1 MKNSHSMNNSHSMKN
16 SHSKKNIV
24 VLISGSGS
32 NLQAILDA
40 CDNHTIDASV
50 KAVFSN
56 KAETLGLERAELAG
70 VDAHAVNPK
79 EFNSREKFDHELM
92 IQIDTYQPDLIVLA
106 GYMRILSSEFVRHY
120 TGKMINIHPS
130 LLPKYPGLHT
140 HQRAIDAQDK
150 EHGTSVHFVTE
161 ELDGG
166 PVILQAK
173 VPVFEGD
180 DADILASR
188 VLTQE
193 HCIYPMVCKWFT
205 EDRLSMV
212 NGQAVL
218 DGKVLGNH
226 GYAEE

>member
-1 MKNSHSMNNSHSMKN
+1 MKNSHSMNNSQP
-16 SHSKKNIV
+16 KKNIV
-24 VLISGSGS
+24 VLVSGNGS
-32 NLQAILDA
+32 NLQAILNA
-40 CDNHTIDASV
+40 CDSNMIRASV

-56 KAETLGLERAELAG
+56 KAEAFGLERAKTAA
-70 VDAHAVNPK
+70 VDAHSVNPK
-79 EFNSREKFDHELM
+79 DFGSREEFDHELM
-92 IQIDTYQPDLIVLA
+92 TKIDAYQPDLIVLA

-120 TGKMINIHPS
+120 AGKMINIHPS
-130 LLPKYPGLHT
+130 LLPKYPGLDT

-180 DADILASR
+180 DADMLASR

-193 HCIYPMVCKWFT
+193 HCIYPMVCKWFV
-205 EDRLSMV
+205 EERLSMV
-212 NGQAVL
+212 NGQAIL
-218 DGKVLGNH
+218 DGKALGKH

>member
-1 MKNSHSMNNSHSMKN
+1 MKNSHSMNNSHS
-16 SHSKKNIV
+16 KKNIV
-24 VLISGSGS
+24 VLVSGSGS

-40 CDNHTIDASV
+40 CDSHTIDASV

-56 KAETLGLERAELAG
+56 KADAFGLERAESAG
-70 VDAHAVNPK
+70 VHAHSVNPK
-79 EFNSREKFDHELM
+79 EFNSREEFDHELM
-92 IQIDTYQPDLIVLA
+92 VQIDAYQPDLIVLA

-120 TGKMINIHPS
+120 AGKMINIHPS

-180 DADILASR
+180 DADMLASR

-193 HCIYPMVCKWFT
+193 HCIYPMVCKWFA
-205 EDRLSMV
+205 EDRLSMA
-212 NGQAVL
+212 NGQAIL
-218 DGKVLGNH
+218 DGKPLGKH

>member
-1 MKNSHSMNNSHSMKN
+1 MKNSHSMNNSHPQ
-16 SHSKKNIV
+16 KNIV
-24 VLISGSGS
+24 VLVSGSGS

-40 CDNHTIDASV
+40 CNNHTIDASV

-56 KAETLGLERAELAG
+56 KTDAFGLERAKSAG
-70 VDAHAVNPK
+70 VDAHSVSPK
-79 EFNSREKFDHELM
+79 EFNSREEFDHELM
-92 IQIDTYQPDLIVLA
+92 IKIDAYQPDLIVLA

-120 TGKMINIHPS
+120 AGKMVNIHPS

-173 VPVFEGD
+173 VPVFEDD
-180 DADILASR
+180 DADMLASR

-193 HCIYPMVCKWFT
+193 HNIYPMACKWFI

-218 DGKVLGNH
+218 DGNVLGKH

>member
-1 MKNSHSMNNSHSMKN
+1 MKNNHSQKTTQSR
-16 SHSKKNIV
+16 KNIV
-24 VLISGSGS
+24 VLVSGSGS

-40 CDNHTIDASV
+40 CDSNMIDASV

-56 KAETLGLERAELAG
+56 KAEAFGLERAKNAG
-70 VDAHAVNPK
+70 VAARSVNPK
-79 EFNSREKFDHELM
+79 DFDSREAFDHELM

-120 TGKMINIHPS
+120 AGKMVNIHPS

-140 HQRAIDAQDK
+140 HQRAIDAKDK

-173 VPVFEGD
+173 VPVFEDD
-180 DADILASR
+180 DAELLAGR

-193 HCIYPMVCKWFT
+193 HAIYPMVCKWFA

-212 NGQAVL
+212 DGQAVL
-218 DGKVLGNH
+218 DGKVLGKH